1 MLIAGRHCSPLP
13 DHVGLPLTLG
23 LPDAWALTVTF
34 QALVLRTAN
43 HLGIQKAA
51 ATPFARLGEC
61 PCMACR
67 TNLKKEKRQRN
78 RVNAFRFKKGGF
90 QKKRFNGP
98 DYAAEARKAEED
110 NKYMAMVF
118 THAEEEQA
126 NKAEASAAAPA
137 SA

>member
-1 MLIAGRHCSPLP
+1 
-13 DHVGLPLTLG
+13 
-23 LPDAWALTVTF
+23 
-34 QALVLRTAN
+34 
-43 HLGIQKAA
+43 
-51 ATPFARLGEC
+51 
-61 PCMACR
+61 MACR

-118 THAEEEQA
+118 THVEEEQA